1 MGERR
6 LRKVPGGF
14 AEEVSVTSV
23 SISELSTNFYL
34 CERSQK
40 ITLANYVNEA
50 AINILQRKW
59 WKVER
64 HV

>member
-23 SISELSTNFYL
+23 SISELSTKFYL

-40 ITLANYVNEA
+40 ITLGNYVSEA
-50 AINILQRKW
+50 AINIL
-59 WKVER
+59 
-64 HV
+64 

>member
-40 ITLANYVNEA
+40 ITLANYVSEA
-50 AINILQRKW
+50 AINILYRK
-59 WKVER
+59 
-64 HV
+64 